1 MASEF
6 YDPTLTSSPQIKTT
20 EIKVFSNNNQTYREK
35 QKIIIQIPK
44 EVQFIDPA
52 NTRLL
57 VKLDFNNDL
66 TGEQLNVPV
75 FIPETGGLNS
85 MFSRCV
91 LYAGDQLLEDISGY
105 DYYCNTINAYCK
117 AVCDQNKDSI
127 VEGVQPYPYEQSKQ
141 VSHNLFLQCYNH
153 TTMNSVITDNKNS
166 LQQNLSCNLKCA
178 LFTSHKIYFNA
189 GAPLRLELTINKTDK
204 CVKMVDLLRQGN
216 TKLKLAGISNAGQ
229 AVFDVA
235 GSEIDGT
242 AAPNYL
248 GFKNAPLQPG
258 NVVNIT
264 SGGNTDLMTIQSVT
278 TNNNLYRYTC
288 TANFANTH
296 AANTPIFVPNNQVT
310 CNIQMK
316 DVCLICNKVEPPQ
329 MWIDNVLSKVASPTG
344 YNFDVSSVLNSPVSI
359 ATGQSNINCYIPTIA
374 NRVKS
379 ILAVPIDTTRT
390 NTFSRDINN
399 GVYQNYDTYSWFYE
413 SQQNPSEE
421 VDVQRYSQ
429 NKLSN
434 EHLWELEKTFKAC
447 NYDTKR
453 LDYAIPG
460 ERNRQYFAIG
470 RALTPVGSQSLL
482 NRDLQFRLKTLSG
495 LATTS
500 NLLWNFYIHSIRRI
514 KIDLNGVRVIM

>member
-35 QKIIIQIPK
+35 QKVVLQIPK

-57 VKLDFNNDL
+57 VKLDMNNDL

-75 FIPETGGLNS
+75 FIPETGALNS

-105 DYYCNTINAYCK
+105 DYYCNTLNAYCK
-117 AVCDQNKDSI
+117 SVSEQNKDSI
-127 VEGVQPYPYEQSKQ
+127 VEGSQPYPYEKSKQ
-141 VSHNLFLQCYNH
+141 VSHNLFLQTYNH
-153 TTMNSVITDNKNS
+153 TTMNTVITDTKNS

-204 CVKMVDLLRQGN
+204 CVKMVDLLREGN
-216 TKLKLAGISNAGQ
+216 TDLKCAAQVAAGQ
-229 AVFDVA
+229 AVFDIA
-235 GSEIDGT
+235 GSEPNGT
-242 AAPNYL
+242 AAPNTL
-248 GFKNAPLQPG
+248 GFKNAPLMPG

-264 SGGNTDLMTIQSVT
+264 SGGNTDLMTILNVT

-296 AANTPIFVPNNQVT
+296 AANTAIFVPNANVN

-316 DVCLICNKVEPPQ
+316 DVCLVVNKVEPPQ
-329 MWIDNVLSKVASPTG
+329 SWVDSVLSKVASPSG

-359 ATGQSNINCYIPTIA
+359 ATGQSNINCYIPCIA

-379 ILAVPIDTTRT
+379 ILAVPINTTNQ
-390 NTFSRDINN
+390 NTFSDEYNN
-399 GVYQNYDTYSWFYE
+399 GVYNNYDSYTWFYE

-421 VDVQRYSQ
+421 IELNRYSQ
-429 NKLSN
+429 DKVSN
-434 EHLWELEKTFKAC
+434 EHLWELEKSFKAC
-447 NYDTKR
+447 NYDVKR
-453 LDYAIPG
+453 LDYSLKI
-460 ERNRQYFAIG
+460 ERGSQYFAIG
-470 RALTPVGSQSLL
+470 RALTPIGSLSLN
-482 NRDLQFRLKTLSG
+482 NRDLQFRLKTIGG
-495 LATTS
+495 LATTT
-500 NLLWNFYIHSIRRI
+500 NLLWNFYIHSIRRL

>member
-1 MASEF
+1 
-6 YDPTLTSSPQIKTT
+6 
-20 EIKVFSNNNQTYREK
+20 
-35 QKIIIQIPK
+35 
-44 EVQFIDPA
+44 
-52 NTRLL
+52 
-57 VKLDFNNDL
+57 
-66 TGEQLNVPV
+66 
-75 FIPETGGLNS
+75 
-85 MFSRCV
+85 
-91 LYAGDQLLEDISGY
+91 
-105 DYYCNTINAYCK
+105 
-117 AVCDQNKDSI
+117 
-127 VEGVQPYPYEQSKQ
+127 
-141 VSHNLFLQCYNH
+141 
-153 TTMNSVITDNKNS
+153 
-166 LQQNLSCNLKCA
+166 
-178 LFTSHKIYFNA
+178 
-189 GAPLRLELTINKTDK
+189 
-204 CVKMVDLLRQGN
+204 
-216 TKLKLAGISNAGQ
+216 
-229 AVFDVA
+229 
-235 GSEIDGT
+235 
-242 AAPNYL
+242 
-248 GFKNAPLQPG
+248 
-258 NVVNIT
+258 
-264 SGGNTDLMTIQSVT
+264 
-278 TNNNLYRYTC
+278 
-288 TANFANTH
+288 
-296 AANTPIFVPNNQVT
+296 
-310 CNIQMK
+310 MK